1 LYCKFPTIKNNFF
14 AEGDSE
20 IVVVLGELN
29 NERVVKGQVAGKKF
43 MKNVSGR

>member
-1 LYCKFPTIKNNFF
+1 MRPKFPTIKNSFF

-20 IVVVLGELN
+20 IAVSGELN
-29 NERVVKGQVAGKKF
+29 NERVAKGQMAGKGF